1 MFCLSQLFLHYTGSS
16 DYSLSMG
23 TLLSGIVV
31 YSALYVFILFYHP
44 DLLQLWSYY
53 GIYFVAIDIIIT
65 FCLHL
70 LAKNSQSNGLDE
82 VLDDLDSS
90 DDYDSEPEEES
101 NVPDVSDFSVS
112 DSDDSSDSDDTD
124 SEPPVPMVAPVSI
137 PLPSSP
143 APAPTPAPTSPVL
156 VPIAPVPVS
165 P

>member
-1 MFCLSQLFLHYTGSS
+1 MFCISQLFLHYTGSS

-70 LAKNSQSNGLDE
+70 LSKNSQTNGLDE

-90 DDYDSEPEEES
+90 DDYDSDPEEES

-112 DSDDSSDSDDTD
+112 DSDSSESDSED
-124 SEPPVPMVAPVSI
+124 SELPVPKPTTEQ
-137 PLPSSP
+137 P
-143 APAPTPAPTSPVL
+143 APPSPILVPTPVLESLSPV
-156 VPIAPVPVS
+156 
-165 P
+165 

>member
-1 MFCLSQLFLHYTGSS
+1 MFCISQLFLHYTGSS

-70 LAKNSQSNGLDE
+70 LSKNSQTNGLDD

-90 DDYDSEPEEES
+90 DDYDSDPEEES

-124 SEPPVPMVAPVSI
+124 SEPPVP
-137 PLPSSP
+137 
-143 APAPTPAPTSPVL
+143 PTPAPTSPVL
-156 VPIAPVPVS
+156 VPIPPVPVS

>member
-1 MFCLSQLFLHYTGSS
+1 MFCISQLFLHYTGSS

-70 LAKNSQSNGLDE
+70 LSKNSQTNGLDD

-90 DDYDSEPEEES
+90 DDYDSDPEEES

-112 DSDDSSDSDDTD
+112 DSDDSSDSSND
-124 SEPPVPMVAPVSI
+124 SEPPVPVPTVVSTPVSV
-137 PLPSSP
+137 PTHPASP
-143 APAPTPAPTSPVL
+143 EL
-156 VPIAPVPVS
+156 VPIPPVPVS